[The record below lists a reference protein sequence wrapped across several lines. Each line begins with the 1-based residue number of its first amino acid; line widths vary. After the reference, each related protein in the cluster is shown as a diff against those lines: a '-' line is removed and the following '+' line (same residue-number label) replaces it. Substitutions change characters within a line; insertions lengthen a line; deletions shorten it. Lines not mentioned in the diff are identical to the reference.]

1 MESSTYL
8 RSFRFIG
15 CTRDGQ
21 PEWFAFIRRVN
32 ELAKGRGEDPVFDKP
47 DHMGPWWAGGTVEE
61 YPEAR
66 IIFRPDGTESIQAK
80 SERAAQLFDQAYTDV
95 ISNSEGTL

>member
-15 CTRDGQ
+15 CTRGGQ

-47 DHMGPWWAGGTVEE
+47 DHMGPWWAGGTVED

-95 ISNSEGTL
+95 ILNSEGTL